1 MNDMNLMPSEMTGP
15 QIEVDL
21 APPMTRIGAV
31 ILNSVLNIAAYIPL
45 IISVL
50 AGESGY
56 LQRVSASKEMTLP
69 EINMTWLMIG
79 IAVLVVYGAVQIYFM
94 SKDGQSLGKKMLG
107 IRVLKTDGSNPG
119 FFGTVF
125 MREVA
130 YYFLL
135 GLAAGVIAYV
145 AQSITGNP
153 DMFDLLSNLIQ
164 LAAYVACVV
173 MLFKVKSDRRT
184 LQDYLAN
191 TVVVELPKR

>member
-15 QIEVDL
+15 QIEADL
-21 APPMTRIGAV
+21 APQMKRIGAV

>member
-21 APPMTRIGAV
+21 APPMKRIGAV

-135 GLAAGVIAYV
+135 GLAAGVVAYV

>member
-1 MNDMNLMPSEMTGP
+1 MNDMNSMPSEMMGQ

-21 APPMTRIGAV
+21 APPMKRMGAV

-50 AGESGY
+50 TGESGY
-56 LQRVSASKEMTLP
+56 LQRASASKEITLP

-79 IAVLVVYGAVQIYFM
+79 IAVLVIYGAVQIYFM

-107 IRVLKTDGSNPG
+107 IRVLKTDGTNPG

-125 MREVA
+125 MREAA

-153 DMFDLLSNLIQ
+153 DMFDLLSNFIQ

>member
-21 APPMTRIGAV
+21 APPMKRIGAV

>member
-1 MNDMNLMPSEMTGP
+1 MNDMNLMLSEMTEP
-15 QIEVDL
+15 QFEVDL
-21 APPMTRIGAV
+21 APPMKRIGAV
-31 ILNSVLNIAAYIPL
+31 IINSVLNIAAYIPL

-107 IRVLKTDGSNPG
+107 IRVLKTNGSNPG

>member
-21 APPMTRIGAV
+21 APPMKRIGAV

-135 GLAAGVIAYV
+135 GLAAGVVAYV

-153 DMFDLLSNLIQ
+153 DMFDLLSNLLQ